1 MKIIRVLIC
10 TSFLIFFFSCSKS
23 DEGEKEEKLNK
34 TGEAFMELV
43 MQRENWLAEWEA
55 VKQLGT
61 PLPNRSRHEYKYY
74 VLPVQVDEDSYYVI
88 FYPVEFVGD
97 EVSEKLGAPLFTG
110 QTCSEKELDASIDIV
125 VGKKDWEEEP
135 EHIVIEYN

>member
-23 DEGEKEEKLNK
+23 EEGEKEEKLNK

-43 MQRENWLAEWEA
+43 MQRGNWLAEWEA
-55 VKQLGT
+55 VKQFGT
-61 PLPNRSRHEYKYY
+61 PLPNRSRHEDKYY
-74 VLPVQVDEDSYYVI
+74 VLPVLADKDSYYII
-88 FYPVEFVGD
+88 FYPVEIVGD
-97 EVSEKLGAPLFTG
+97 EVSEKLGAPLSTG
-110 QTCSEKELDASIDIV
+110 QTCGEKELDASIDIV

>member
-1 MKIIRVLIC
+1 MRIIRVLVC
-10 TSFLIFFFSCSKS
+10 ASLLIFFFSCSKS
-23 DEGEKEEKLNK
+23 DEGEKEKELNN

-61 PLPNRSRHEYKYY
+61 PLPNRSRHEDKYY
-74 VLPVQVDEDSYYVI
+74 VLPVLADEDSYYVI
-88 FYPVEFVGD
+88 FYPVEFVSN
-97 EVSEKLGAPLFTG
+97 EVSGKLGAPLSTG

-125 VGKKDWEEEP
+125 VGKEDWEEETR
-135 EHIVIEYN
+135 HIIIEEK